1 MLYQKLKTYNNPYI
15 YSRQNLLK
23 GEILDKKGQFPL
35 MNLLRVIIVVIGILL
50 ALSGVGDL
58 TSGVPITDLSQQI
71 SRATGGWIKILVGI
85 AFMLIGVSP
94 QSIRMMFRV

>member
-1 MLYQKLKTYNNPYI
+1 MNN
-15 YSRQNLLK
+15 
-23 GEILDKKGQFPL
+23 KGQFPI

-50 ALSGVGDL
+50 SLSGVGDL
-58 TSGVPITDLSQQI
+58 TSEVPITDLGQQI

-94 QSIRMMFRV
+94 QSIRMIFRV

>member
-1 MLYQKLKTYNNPYI
+1 
-15 YSRQNLLK
+15 
-23 GEILDKKGQFPL
+23 

-58 TSGVPITDLSQQI
+58 TSGASIADLGQQI
-71 SRATGGWIKILVGI
+71 SITTGGSIKILVGI

-94 QSIRMMFRV
+94 QSIRMIFKV